1 MIGGQITASSD
12 RSPRYIRSVVQ
23 GFFIIIPE
31 TDMDERTTS
40 GGASSSSSSG
50 SKTTAKQ
57 TIKSGESGSLSG
69 YMVASGEGAMACQV
83 GDTVFEGDYQGSE
96 GDPCTVNISVE

>member
-1 MIGGQITASSD
+1 MTEGRIAVSSE
-12 RSPRYIRSVVQ
+12 RSERYIRSVVQ

-31 TDMDERTTS
+31 GVMDERTSKS
-40 GGASSSSSSG
+40 GGQDQQK
-50 SKTTAKQ
+50 KTATQ
-57 TIKSGESGSLSG
+57 TIAKGGSGELSG

-83 GDTVFEGDYQGSE
+83 GETIFEGDYQGSE